1 MLPGL
6 GRAGTGM
13 GMGEPAARLLRLGE
27 RYFEAGLQLNPI
39 EGSYALGEARFED
52 KLAIDIAPR
61 ALARDRALQRWLL
74 RELARL
80 PEAGLG
86 EQERL
91 SLALLRH
98 QARTRLATL
107 AFPEALLPLDQSGGL
122 PVLLAQFAGGESVQP
137 FRTPRNYENFLRRL
151 SRLPAWNRQAVLN
164 MRRGLSLGISMPQP
178 LVERCLESLQPL
190 LEREPTEHPFYQPLK
205 RLPAGFSP
213 AQRQRLAQQ
222 YQREIRRHLLPSLR
236 GLADFLREEYLPRAR
251 TTAGLS
257 ALPGGAAWYAQA
269 IRLHTSSALE
279 AEAIHQLGLAEVARI
294 RAEMRQIQAHYGHSG
309 ELSDFLLSHPQ
320 RPEFRPFQSEQ
331 EVLDAYAAL
340 NRKIEARLPAL
351 FHRRPRTSLEIV
363 AAPELGR
370 DSASDH
376 YLAPAADGSR
386 PGAFVAVIMDPRAYS
401 STGMAT
407 LLLHEGQPGHHYHL
421 ALQQEL
427 PLPSF
432 RKFYALTAFEEGW
445 ALYAETL
452 GHELG
457 LFEDP
462 NARLGHLSDELLR
475 AVRLVV
481 DTGLHAR
488 GWSREQ
494 SMRYIQDMQ
503 GYSELEARRAT
514 ERYMAYPGQALGYKI
529 GALKIRELRERAQSR
544 LGLRFSLA
552 DFHQQIL
559 SDGALP
565 LDLLEAKIERWLAQ
579 QPAP

>member
-1 MLPGL
+1 MLLPGL
-6 GRAGTGM
+6 SGAGTGA
-13 GMGEPAARLLRLGE
+13 GTGAAEPAARLLRLGE

-39 EGSYALGEARFED
+39 EGSYALGDARFED

-80 PEAGLG
+80 PEASLG
-86 EQERL
+86 EQDRL

-137 FRTPRNYENFLRRL
+137 FRTVRNYENFLRRL

-164 MRRGLSLGISMPQP
+164 MRRGLSQGISMPQP

-190 LEREPTEHPFYQPLK
+190 LEPEPTEHPFYQPLK
-205 RLPAGFSP
+205 QLPAGFSP
-213 AQRQRLAQQ
+213 AQRRRLAQQ
-222 YQREIRRHLLPSLR
+222 YQREIRQHLQPSLR
-236 GLADFLREEYLPRAR
+236 ALADFLREEYLPRAR

-269 IRLHTSSALE
+269 IRLHTSSGLD

-294 RAEMRQIQAHYGHSG
+294 RAEMSEIQRHYGHTG

-340 NRKIEARLPAL
+340 NRLIEARLPAL
-351 FHRRPRTSLEIV
+351 FHRRPKASLEIV

-370 DSASDH
+370 ASASDH

-421 ALQQEL
+421 A
-427 PLPSF
+427 P
-432 RKFYALTAFEEGW
+432 AAGTAP
-445 ALYAETL
+445 AQVPQVLCA
-452 GHELG
+452 
-457 LFEDP
+457 D
-462 NARLGHLSDELLR
+462 RLS
-475 AVRLVV
+475 
-481 DTGLHAR
+481 
-488 GWSREQ
+488 
-494 SMRYIQDMQ
+494 
-503 GYSELEARRAT
+503 RRAGPCMRRPWAMSWACSRIRMPALAISAT
-514 ERYMAYPGQALGYKI
+514 SCCGPCAWSSTPACMPGV
-529 GALKIRELRERAQSR
+529 GAASKACVTSRTCRAIASWKR
-544 LGLRFSLA
+544 AAPPSA
-552 DFHQQIL
+552 IW
-559 SDGALP
+559 P
-565 LDLLEAKIERWLAQ
+565 T
-579 QPAP
+579 PARPWATR